1 MVDDPVVQIDRQG
14 KTVITAD
21 GAVIPYSKLV
31 IATGIWTNRTLQKM
45 SLPLLPLVTSI
56 EQQTYYSTPPGKT
69 ARITGFFGS
78 DCCAS
83 ASCPISPRHG
93 RSLQLQP
100 LARNHRA
107 QSTSTAADE
116 TPWRLHDPSPEQ
128 RRPRAATSKTVA
140 ATWSGSISVVESC
153 GVPQCIS
160 RQGRRREVWD
170 ASARTFA
177 RQRGPKHP

>member
-69 ARITGFFGS
+69 EQELPVF
-78 DCCAS
+78 S
-83 ASCPISPRHG
+83 ALI
-93 RSLQLQP
+93 
-100 LARNHRA
+100 
-107 QSTSTAADE
+107 AAH
-116 TPWRLHDPSPEQ
+116 LHPVPSPPGMEDLYSSSHLPVIIEHNPPPQPQMKRRGGYMIPHLSNGVPGLQ
-128 RRPRAATSKTVA
+128 RAKRLRPR
-140 ATWSGSISVVESC
+140 
-153 GVPQCIS
+153 
-160 RQGRRREVWD
+160 GRVR
-170 ASARTFA
+170 FLL
-177 RQRGPKHP
+177 